1 MKGIIL
7 TFIFLSFALG
17 HFDIFAS
24 SKSCPTGQTFNRTLN
39 RCMYTEGSIKNRD
52 EFTKCEKIEGKAQR
66 QECMKNAAD
75 ERQAKAV
82 EELAEDGSARVTG
95 GEAEDTGD
103 GNFLTGFSE
112 AWGIVTAVTSATV
125 AIANS
130 DWFSKE
136 EASNNTT
143 QDGESGKSQSSGSG
157 DGQSSGGQQSQSS
170 GGGDGQSSGSGDG
183 SNTADNG
190 DNADQSDEN
199 SDTCKSCLVLSGVSL
214 YSFYQ
219 TKMNQEDVKKKTD
232 EMKAEYEEISSNA
245 ETMKNAQMSAY
256 DMLEKEQQYVADV
269 SGKQAKQYK
278 TLALGYTAA
287 AGVAVMEIWGS
298 FGTTCASMSPKGKD
312 FLSGMKGIFNNP
324 CGVLISSFVT
334 IPSALLVSSQ
344 AKKNKQ
350 DAESNVEQVKILKE
364 KYTKS
369 IASFCPDG
377 RDDLSNP
384 PCYCYTSDGNRNP
397 NREKSNTC
405 QAYWNRYFGKFVAT
419 SDSSRAAKSS
429 NPEGCIFKDGKFDRE
444 CQCRK
449 LKNNKGENACMTV
462 SVSPGS
468 LSGALGG
475 LDASEGVRVANE
487 ALQGNGGTYNA
498 STSDKTAAMAGKTIQ
513 ALKKKIEG
521 PFAKSTGVSL
531 DKVADKIARDLAKSG
546 NNNVAIFNGAGA
558 GEQFARLRPTDS
570 SFQNALTS
578 VEKNSPAKKSLVV
591 RKQNTRRSNK
601 KSTGSKWKFSNDSSS
616 EVLSYGQGAGDGDSK
631 KRYDYGDNDII
642 KDKSV
647 SIFKVISHR
656 YVQSG
661 LKKLFEE

>member
-130 DWFSKE
+130 DWFSEDNKPTDTTKSTDTTKTTEVNKDADVVKNE
-136 EASNNTT
+136 EVA
-143 QDGESGKSQSSGSG
+143 DGQGQQVEQNQGDSG
-157 DGQSSGGQQSQSS
+157 DQA
-170 GGGDGQSSGSGDG
+170 
-183 SNTADNG
+183 N
-190 DNADQSDEN
+190 DEN
-199 SDTCKSCLVLSGVSL
+199 NDTCKSCLVLSGVSL

-245 ETMKNAQMSAY
+245 ETMKNAQMAAY
-256 DMLEKEQQYVADV
+256 DMLEKEQQYVAEV
-269 SGKQAKQYK
+269 SAKQAKQFK

-287 AGVAVMEIWGS
+287 AGVAVMEMWGS
-298 FGTTCASMSPKGKD
+298 FGATCSSMNPKGKD
-312 FLSGMKGIFNNP
+312 FLSGVKGIFNNP
-324 CGVLISSFVT
+324 CGVLISSVIT
-334 IPSALLVSSQ
+334 VPSALLVSSQ

>member
-130 DWFSKE
+130 DWFSEDNKPTDADSTKKPVE
-136 EASNNTT
+136 EPKQPEQVAEGEQQNPPDKSETQEQTEENN
-143 QDGESGKSQSSGSG
+143 
-157 DGQSSGGQQSQSS
+157 
-170 GGGDGQSSGSGDG
+170 
-183 SNTADNG
+183 
-190 DNADQSDEN
+190 
-199 SDTCKSCLVLSGVSL
+199 DTCKSCLVLSGVSL

-245 ETMKNAQMSAY
+245 ETMKNAQMAAY
-256 DMLEKEQQYVADV
+256 DMLEKEQQYVAEV
-269 SGKQAKQYK
+269 SAKQAKQFK

-287 AGVAVMEIWGS
+287 AGVAVMEMWSTGFAACGS
-298 FGTTCASMSPKGKD
+298 FKDSFTKLDSLAGWKGV
-312 FLSGMKGIFNNP
+312 FNNP
-324 CGVLISSFVT
+324 CGVLVSSAVT
-334 IPSALLVSSQ
+334 VPSALLVSSQ

>member
-82 EELAEDGSARVTG
+82 EEMNSDGTKRVTG
-95 GEAEDTGD
+95 GDAEDTGD
-103 GNFLTGFSE
+103 GNLLTGFSE
-112 AWGIVTAVTSATV
+112 AWGIMNG
-125 AIANS
+125 IAAAYS
-130 DWFSKE
+130 FGEQKE
-136 EASNNTT
+136 WWGGDETKAE
-143 QDGESGKSQSSGSG
+143 GES
-157 DGQSSGGQQSQSS
+157 
-170 GGGDGQSSGSGDG
+170 
-183 SNTADNG
+183 
-190 DNADQSDEN
+190 SD
-199 SDTCKSCLVLSGVSL
+199 SDTCKSCLIQTGVSL
-214 YSFYQ
+214 YSVYQ
-219 TKMNQEDVKKKTD
+219 TKMNKEDVKKKTN
-232 EMKAEYEEISSNA
+232 EMKDEYEEISSNA
-245 ETMKNAQMSAY
+245 ETMKNAQISAY
-256 DMLEKEQQYVADV
+256 DMLEKEQEYVAEV
-269 SGKQAKQYK
+269 SGKQEKQFK

-287 AGVAVMEIWGS
+287 AGVAVMEMWGD
-298 FGTTCASMSPKGKD
+298 FGASCGPLKD
-312 FLSGMKGIFNNP
+312 ALSEPSKNWKNLFNNP
-324 CGVLISSFVT
+324 CGILLTSVITV
-334 IPSALLVSSQ
+334 PSALLVSSQ

-570 SFQNALTS
+570 SFQNVLTS